1 MGNLNGLNL
10 SLNHGLDLT
19 CPTYGC
25 LNLTQ
30 NNHRQDSDLT
40 QQAEANVQNS
50 TGLNLTQ
57 QSHGHASFNNSA
69 PREDVHKKDASEVG
83 LNLSLQNGMD
93 LTRQT
98 YYYDGSD
105 FDYNSQQQ
113 SNNHFD
119 STAQQH
125 RNSPLNLEH
134 RCSPLNLTHNKF
146 NQNQYFNFN
155 QNQNYTSYTNY
166 NSTAPETS
174 DYHYQEQQNYILPT
188 TVTEQVGGGH
198 TNYSE
203 YPNPVSQQSIAKIRL
218 FCSTCSQ
225 EFATSN
231 ELNKH
236 MEKHNSQLENNVG
249 ISINS
254 AASVSISYTNNT
266 SVSSGTTS
274 LIKQASTTST
284 SNTPTAAGSYTN
296 VKSYSNEFQL
306 QDHSNSNNTLDNVM
320 NFSCDINKIPASS
333 SQPESMTLKVP
344 PVSEKIK
351 AELPAIVAPNNS
363 TKKKSG
369 DETKSLCS
377 ECSLAFPTGQDM
389 KKHID
394 LAHRGRQGGKKYQ
407 CIQCAE
413 EFSSVSSHKQHM
425 ELHIQEKPFR
435 CHLCGLH
442 LTKASGLK
450 RHIKRIHEK
459 IAPVHECPHC
469 SKAFFEKFDLARHVK
484 THDASKRCD
493 KCHKLLPS
501 LKDNTRKHICKIP
514 EAEQD
519 PDLKCTVC
527 GIYLE
532 TKVKWGFHMWK
543 HTKDPIYI
551 QTSSKPALPVKTIET
566 PKLILNQLG
575 KEEPKQPC
583 LLQKVNS

>member
-1 MGNLNGLNL
+1 MSVCSGLDQIEDFLLSSTVPISTGIGLGLGTSSNNTNRTFMGPPISSGNLNGLNL

-19 CPTYGC
+19 CPTVW
-25 LNLTQ
+25 
-30 NNHRQDSDLT
+30 DLT
-40 QQAEANVQNS
+40 QTASQQQSHNS
-50 TGLNLTQ
+50 RNDQILNLTQ
-57 QSHGHASFNNSA
+57 QPLPLQSNHNSFNNRNS
-69 PREDVHKKDASEVG
+69 RKESSEVG
-83 LNLSLQNGMD
+83 LNLSLQNGMN
-93 LTRQT
+93 LTRQA
-98 YYYDGSD
+98 YYYNEGD
-105 FDYNSQQQ
+105 FDYSNQQQ
-113 SNNHFD
+113 NTVSFESSTPISSHRSND
-119 STAQQH
+119 PPTASANLIMPPHEAH
-125 RNSPLNLEH
+125 RYSPLNLEH
-134 RCSPLNLTHNKF
+134 RSSPLNLTHARCSNSKYPE
-146 NQNQYFNFN
+146 QNQYFNFSH
-155 QNQNYTSYTNY
+155 QENYSNY
-166 NSTAPETS
+166 NSSEMMPYSNEPTRVTDPLSSSATS
-174 DYHYQEQQNYILPT
+174 HTSAQNTNGYYYDQISTDFGTTSNNYIT
-188 TVTEQVGGGH
+188 
-198 TNYSE
+198 
-203 YPNPVSQQSIAKIRL
+203 SQLQNAKIRL

-306 QDHSNSNNTLDNVM
+306 QDHSNSNNTFDNVM
-320 NFSCDINKIPASS
+320 NFSCDINKTPASS

-389 KKHID
+389 KKHLD

-450 RHIKRIHEK
+450 R
-459 IAPVHECPHC
+459 
-469 SKAFFEKFDLARHVK
+469 
-484 THDASKRCD
+484 
-493 KCHKLLPS
+493 
-501 LKDNTRKHICKIP
+501 
-514 EAEQD
+514 
-519 PDLKCTVC
+519 
-527 GIYLE
+527 
-532 TKVKWGFHMWK
+532 
-543 HTKDPIYI
+543 
-551 QTSSKPALPVKTIET
+551 
-566 PKLILNQLG
+566 
-575 KEEPKQPC
+575 
-583 LLQKVNS
+583 